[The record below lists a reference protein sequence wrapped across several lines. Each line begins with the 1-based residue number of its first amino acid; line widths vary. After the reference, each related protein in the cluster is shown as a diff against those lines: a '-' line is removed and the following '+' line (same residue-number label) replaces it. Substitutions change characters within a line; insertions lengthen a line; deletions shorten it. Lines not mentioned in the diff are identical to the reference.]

1 MNIETEME
9 WNSYMMKSG
18 KVFGT
23 YEFMIAKGRSWAD
36 INYVV
41 WDVEDNTPMPL
52 IKAASSALNT
62 HPDILLK
69 DVAQQTQ
76 AQQPQD
82 MQSAINQQQVEA
94 YNQRMQAQQNA
105 KDSQGNPLNYN
116 PQPTGKELMQAGK
129 PGQAM
134 VAGMKNLFTGG
145 AHSRGGAI
153 DAQAGSADGMKERYR
168 LRDRLRPM
176 RNLASYVQEGNDRR
190 RQAKAGKSAMAAQR
204 ILDNEF
210 AGMDPDNMSE
220 SERRRYDQQVALIS
234 QSNELSG
241 GTEQSRRL
249 NRTRQDRMKDKAN
262 ADWAANSDPNK
273 NPERPYPMRH
283 QKVQAANNEGMG
295 GAEEFGQGS
304 LDGQQDPITDTEAAE
319 VEEMGAGIDSAALD
333 DSMPKP
339 ATDNPAAQ
347 TGGKPQADAGAE
359 TPAWHNA
366 IPHKKGTARKGWI
379 SAITPLVADGKTPT
393 KKELVAALKNKRK
406 ATGSEMS
413 KKDIISAIMAT
424 FGNATPEVA
433 EAIAEEA
440 GVAEEAPELGQGE
453 VEKPKKATSKK
464 KKATPKKKK
473 ATETEF
479 GQGEVP
485 KTEEA
490 PAEEEE
496 EEAPAEEEEE
506 LDDDDNFLASYDETH
521 AWDSLL
527 KRLNVR

>member
-23 YEFMIAKGRSWAD
+23 YEFMIAKGHSWAD

-41 WDVEDNTPMPL
+41 WDVEDNTAMPL
-52 IKAASSALNT
+52 MKAASSALNT

-76 AQQPQD
+76 AQKPQD
-82 MQSAINQQQVEA
+82 MRSAINQQQVEA

-129 PGQAM
+129 PVQAT
-134 VAGMKNLFTGG
+134 VAGVKNLFTGG

-176 RNLASYVQEGNDRR
+176 RNFASKVQEGNDRR
-190 RQAKAGKSAMAAQR
+190 RQAKAGKSAAAAQR

-220 SERRRYDQQVALIS
+220 SERSRYDQQVSLIS
-234 QSNELSG
+234 QSNKLSG
-241 GTEQSRRL
+241 GTPESRRL

-304 LDGQQDPITDTEAAE
+304 LDGQQDSITDTEAAE

-339 ATDNPAAQ
+339 ATDKPATE
-347 TGGKPQADAGAE
+347 TGGKPQADAGDE

-366 IPHKKGTARKGWI
+366 IPHSKKAAKKWI
-379 SAITPLVADGKTPT
+379 GAITPLVADGKTPT
-393 KKELVAALKNKRK
+393 KKELVAALKGMKGTRGEN
-406 ATGSEMS
+406 AVS

-453 VEKPKKATSKK
+453 VKKPKKK
-464 KKATPKKKK
+464 KKATEKP
-473 ATETEF
+473 AETEF

-496 EEAPAEEEEE
+496 EAPAEEEEEE